1 MTKESIK
8 FALKEAIVSCIA
20 TIIICGVLN
29 VLGTKGG
36 CDLATLAAELP
47 LGIVITGLLCCTLQF
62 FMRKGAVKKG
72 LVPSMGDVNTQV
84 AYTLFPKNAIAFVI
98 TTGVLAFLL
107 FACAPIGIFAVVS
120 PEVYFAKFVNIALKS
135 LLSGFAAGYA
145 TFHGIVFFCAKFQA
159 ALENKA

>member
-8 FALKEAIVSCIA
+8 FALKEAIVSLVA

-29 VLGTKGG
+29 VFTIKDG
-36 CDLATLAAELP
+36 CTLAALAAELP
-47 LGIVITGLLCCTLQF
+47 IGILITGALCCSLQL

-72 LVPSMGDVNTQV
+72 AVPPMGDVNAQV
-84 AYTLFPKNAIAFVI
+84 AYTLIPKNSVVFIITIAVIAFV
-98 TTGVLAFLL
+98 L
-107 FACAPIGIFAVVS
+107 FACAPVGLFAVVA
-120 PEVYFAKFVNIALKS
+120 PEFYFAKFVSIALRTV
-135 LLSGFAAGYA
+135 LSGLAAGYA